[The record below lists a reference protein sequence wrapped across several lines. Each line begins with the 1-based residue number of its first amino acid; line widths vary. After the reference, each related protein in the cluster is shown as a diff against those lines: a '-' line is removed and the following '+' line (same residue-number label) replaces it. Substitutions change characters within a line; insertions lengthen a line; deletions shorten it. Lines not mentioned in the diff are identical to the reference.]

1 MIFLFYEFVKFVIYT
16 GVIVLISKYILV
28 RTLRNLAEN
37 LNLKPKM
44 VGDIAGYA
52 TSVPELLTISASSI
66 RGLTSASIYNILSS
80 NIINLVQYIGS
91 ILLNKNR
98 KAFEN
103 KAIKIDIILVLL
115 TIAIPLLL
123 MWLNIELN
131 IKIVPIFVLLYILFI
146 YINSNVHKLYL
157 SLQDREL
164 EKKIQK
170 EGEKEAGNTRKT
182 LLYVVILIV
191 TGILLFVVG
200 DLLGETL
207 ENLASLFNVSETI
220 IGILLGFATSIP
232 ELITF
237 FEAQKHYKN
246 QSSDD
251 ILGVVE
257 ATNNLLTSN
266 ILNLF
271 VIQTIGIL
279 IYVIVN

>member
-1 MIFLFYEFVKFVIYT
+1 MFYEFVKFIIYS
-16 GVIVLISKYILV
+16 GLIVLISKYILV

-37 LNLKPKM
+37 LKLKPKT
-44 VGDIAGYA
+44 VGNIAGYA
-52 TSVPELLTISASSI
+52 TSVPELLTISASSL
-66 RGLTSASIYNILSS
+66 RGLTGASMYNILSS
-80 NIINLVQYIGS
+80 NVINLIQYLGS
-91 ILLNKNR
+91 IILNKNR
-98 KAFEN
+98 KAFEK
-103 KAIKIDIILVLL
+103 KAIKIDIIMVLL

-123 MWLNIELN
+123 MWLDVELN

-146 YINSNVHKLYL
+146 YINSNTHKLYL
-157 SLQDREL
+157 SKQDKEL
-164 EKKIQK
+164 EKKIENEEIQ
-170 EGEKEAGNTRKT
+170 EGGNTRKT
-182 LLYVVILIV
+182 LLYVAILII

-207 ENLASLFNVSETI
+207 ENLANLFNVSQTI
-220 IGILLGFATSIP
+220 IGILLGFTTSIP

-246 QSSDD
+246 QKQEDD
-251 ILGVVE
+251 ILGVIE

-279 IYVIVN
+279 IYMINS